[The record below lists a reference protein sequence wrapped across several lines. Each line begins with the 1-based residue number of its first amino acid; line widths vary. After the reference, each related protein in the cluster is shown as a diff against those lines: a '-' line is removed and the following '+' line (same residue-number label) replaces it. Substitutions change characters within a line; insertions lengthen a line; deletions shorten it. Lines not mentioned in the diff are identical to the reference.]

1 MANITVKYFSNCLM
15 RQTTFEMYLP
25 NDMRTDLPWEQ
36 QDDAYRKRPMK
47 TLFLLHGFT
56 GSAGN
61 YVPEY
66 LSERYHFAVIAPNG
80 ENSFWL
86 DGISTGHKFC
96 TLLGCEIPEYVRK
109 TFGLAKTAEDTCI
122 IGLSMGGFGALHTG
136 LAYPEQFSRIG
147 AMSSALI
154 VHEVAGMKPGI
165 GNNVANYEY
174 YRECFGEP
182 GEVLKSKNNPETLVD
197 QLMTEHKKIPEIYM
211 CCGTEDFLLE
221 NNREFHRF
229 LESRNVPH
237 QYFESSGNHDMQFWS
252 EYTER
257 IVEWMFVNSSM

>member
-1 MANITVKYFSNCLM
+1 
-15 RQTTFEMYLP
+15 
-25 NDMRTDLPWEQ
+25 MRTNLPWESGENTY
-36 QDDAYRKRPMK
+36 AKRPTK
-47 TLFLLHGFT
+47 TLFLLHGFS
-56 GSAGN
+56 GSAEN

-66 LSERYHFAVIAPNG
+66 LSEQYNFAVIAPNG

-96 TLLGCEIPEYVRK
+96 TLLGEELVAYVRK
-109 TFGLAKTAEDTCI
+109 TFGLARSAEDTCI
-122 IGLSMGGFGALHTG
+122 LGLSMGGFGALHTG
-136 LAYPEQFSRIG
+136 LAYPEHFGKIG

-154 VHEVAGMKPGI
+154 VHEVAGMKDGE
-165 GNNVANYEY
+165 GNAVANYAY

-182 GEVLKSKNNPETLVD
+182 GQVLGSDSNPETLVD
-197 QLMTEHKKIPEIYM
+197 KLIAEHKSLPEIYM

-237 QYFESSGNHDMQFWS
+237 QYLESSGNHDMQFWS
-252 EYTER
+252 KYTEK
-257 IVEWMFVNSSM
+257 IVKWMFA

>member
-1 MANITVKYFSNCLM
+1 MAQITVKYFSNCLK

-25 NDMRTDLPWEQ
+25 NDLRTDMPWEKR
-36 QDDAYRKRPMK
+36 DDIYQKRPMK

-61 YVPEY
+61 YIPEY
-66 LSERYHFAVIAPNG
+66 LSQKYNFAVIAPNG

-96 TLLGCEIPEYVRK
+96 TLLGEELLDYVRK
-109 TFGLAKTAEDTCI
+109 TFGLAKSSEDTYI
-122 IGLSMGGFGALHTG
+122 MGMSMGGFGALHTG
-136 LAYPEQFSRIG
+136 LTYPNCFGKIG

-154 VHEVAGMKPGI
+154 VHEVATMKPDR
-165 GNNVANYEY
+165 GNDVANYAY

-182 GEVLKSKNNPETLVD
+182 CEVLTSDNNIEILVD
-197 QLMTEHKKIPEIYM
+197 KLINNKEKLPEIYM

-221 NNREFHRF
+221 NNRELHDF
-229 LESRNVPH
+229 LESRKVPH
-237 QYFESSGNHDMQFWS
+237 EYVESEGNHDMKFWR
-252 EYTER
+252 EYTEK
-257 IVEWMFVNSSM
+257 IMHWMFE

>member
-1 MANITVKYFSNCLM
+1 MANITVKYFSECLV
-15 RQTTFEMYLP
+15 RPTTFEMFLP
-25 NDMRTDLPWEQ
+25 NDPRTDLPWEQ
-36 QDDAYRKRPMK
+36 RNDTYRNRPTK

-56 GSAGN
+56 GSSGN

-66 LSERYHFAVIAPNG
+66 LSERYNFAVIAPNG
-80 ENSFWL
+80 ENGFWL

-96 TLLGCEIPEYVRK
+96 TMLGDEILGYVRK
-109 TFGLAKTAEDTCI
+109 TFGLAKSAEDTCI
-122 IGLSMGGFGALHTG
+122 LGLSMGGFGALHTG
-136 LAYPEQFSRIG
+136 LAYPDRFGKIG

-182 GEVLKSKNNPETLVD
+182 GDVLTSDSNPETLAD
-197 QLMTEHKKIPEIYM
+197 KLIAQNKKIPEIYM

-229 LESRNVPH
+229 LESRSIPH
-237 QYFESSGNHDMQFWS
+237 EYRESGGNHDMQFWN
-252 EYTER
+252 EYTEK
-257 IVEWMFVNSSM
+257 IIKWMFE